1 MGKERKKEEER
12 KKQHAETIKVV
23 MPEASNHTM

>member
-12 KKQHAETIKVV
+12 NNTAGTIKVV
-23 MPEASNHTM
+23 MPEASNQTM